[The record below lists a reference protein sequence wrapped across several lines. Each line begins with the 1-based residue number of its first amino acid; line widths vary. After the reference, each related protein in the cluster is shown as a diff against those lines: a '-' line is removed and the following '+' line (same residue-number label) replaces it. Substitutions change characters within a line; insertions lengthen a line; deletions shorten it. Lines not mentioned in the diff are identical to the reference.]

1 LSFNFGHL
9 GSIAPSSTD
18 EFRDLAAMA
27 GTAIRRKDP
36 SHFIDVIQLLC
47 HQRVAK
53 RAHSRP
59 VPARPIEACDKAEF
73 DGIAAGEKD
82 DRNSRGCSLGRES
95 RAAGDCQDHHHL
107 LPPWLG
113 QTDED
118 VRRGEL
124 FDEP

>member
-1 LSFNFGHL
+1 VEPLPMVLLAHG
-9 GSIAPSSTD
+9 GPWG
-18 EFRDLAAMA
+18 RDVYGYHA
-27 GTAIRRKDP
+27 DH
-36 SHFIDVIQLLC
+36 HFQLLC